1 MSQISKSDIPFQKP
15 TSYSVWRYQHYNVI
29 KPDRRIYVYSII
41 GWVNLDNPMLQP
53 ISNILMDS
61 RIMPEKFGMIPIIG
75 SVTLLDLKI
84 AIFSTYG
91 IK

>member
-1 MSQISKSDIPFQKP
+1 MIPHCAVHC
-15 TSYSVWRYQHYNVI
+15 TV
-29 KPDRRIYVYSII
+29 

-84 AIFSTYG
+84 AIFTTYG
-91 IK
+91 MQ

>member
-1 MSQISKSDIPFQKP
+1 MSCMQN
-15 TSYSVWRYQHYNVI
+15 TCCT
-29 KPDRRIYVYSII
+29 I

-61 RIMPEKFGMIPIIG
+61 RIMPEQAGMIPIIG

-84 AIFSTYG
+84 AIFTTYG
-91 IK
+91 M

>member
-1 MSQISKSDIPFQKP
+1 MTCHKP
-15 TSYSVWRYQHYNVI
+15 LKTQCI
-29 KPDRRIYVYSII
+29 L

-84 AIFSTYG
+84 AIFTTYG